1 MDLGVRG
8 HAYALIG
15 GSSGMGWE
23 TARIMAAEGAH
34 LAIIS
39 RTPDRIR
46 KPAEQLARAHGVRIQ
61 LVAADVTDQASIA
74 AAIDVVVADFG
85 VMRGIAVTTHSAST
99 AGRLADMSDADWDDF
114 YQHVLMGTVRACRA
128 AIPHLTAAGGGH
140 IVVTSAYSSRA
151 PKDLLLAYAAFKAAL
166 NNLVKNLAKTHGRDG
181 IRVNAVAPGYI
192 KTGRYNERVA
202 ALVAEDPR
210 LDSASAERLLLQ
222 RAQMK
227 VGLDRIGDAREVA
240 EMIAFL
246 LSERAAYAT
255 GLIANVD
262 GGTDF

>member
-8 HAYALIG
+8 QAYALIG

-23 TARIMAAEGAH
+23 TACILAAEGAD

-46 KPAEQLARAHGVRIQ
+46 KPSEQLEKAHGVRIR
-61 LVAADVTDQASIA
+61 LVAADVTDQASIV
-74 AAIDVVVADFG
+74 AAIDAVVADFG
-85 VMRGIAVTTHSAST
+85 VMRGIAVTTHSVST
-99 AGRLADMSDADWDDF
+99 AGRLADMSDTDWDDF

-128 AIPHLTAAGGGH
+128 AIPHLKHAGGGH

-151 PKDLLLAYAAFKAAL
+151 PKAFLIAYAAFKAAL

-192 KTGRYNERVA
+192 KTGRYEERVA
-202 ALVAEDPR
+202 ALVAEDPG
-210 LDSASAERLLLQ
+210 LDSASVERRLLQ
-222 RAQMK
+222 RAQMT